1 VCADVAEEP
10 AATIIRA
17 IEVGSQDG
25 TAVLCWMSLLSSADV
40 CMHLGHEV
48 LVIVCVLR

>member
-1 VCADVAEEP
+1 MCADVTEEP
-10 AATIIRA
+10 AAVVITA

-25 TAVLCWMSLLSSADV
+25 TAVLCWMSSLSSADV

-48 LVIVCVLR
+48 LVRERVLR